1 MAINKIRYQGVDYN
15 LDINDKYSTEEQI
28 IGTWIDGKP
37 IYRKVI
43 ESSSTGEIKHGI
55 SDINCVVKV
64 NASLIRNGGIMN
76 VMPNGIPN
84 DAYYLSIQDITKTDV
99 VIGKGSEFQGDL
111 AITKIFI
118 IMEYTK
124 TTD

>member
-15 LDINDKYSTEEQI
+15 IDTNNKYSTEEQI

-55 SDINCVVKV
+55 SNINFVVKV
-64 NASLIRNGGIMN
+64 NASLIRNGGIIN
-76 VMPNGIPN
+76 VIPNGIPN
-84 DAYYLSIQDITKTDV
+84 SSYFLSIQDITKTNV
-99 VIGKGSEFQGDL
+99 VIEKGSEFKGDL